1 MIRFRL
7 VHGKKRSSSG
17 MYRPCIQVLQKVHR
31 NIVRHPMQPAEPDT
45 SFKKNDLV
53 NERRSSI
60 ANAIFTITQWMI

>member
-1 MIRFRL
+1 MCL
-7 VHGKKRSSSG
+7 
-17 MYRPCIQVLQKVHR
+17 PCIQVLQKVHR